1 MRDYPFERPGGE
13 EPVGERWEHRVE
25 VFGMEWRRHE
35 RLPDAEGLQRKLNEW
50 GVQGW
55 QLVTFEPVRDEH
67 RYTGGPMTE
76 DESPR
81 AAYIAILK
89 RQLTA

>member
-1 MRDYPFERPGGE
+1 VDEQ
-13 EPVGERWEHRVE
+13 WEHRVE
-25 VFGMEWRRHE
+25 VFGMEWRRQE

-50 GVQGW
+50 GTQGW

-67 RYTGGPMTE
+67 RTAEGATPA
-76 DESPR
+76 DQSPR

-89 RQLTA
+89 RRVAS

>member
-1 MRDYPFERPGGE
+1 MNEH
-13 EPVGERWEHRVE
+13 WEHRVE

-50 GVQGW
+50 GSQGW
-55 QLVTFEPVRDEH
+55 QLVAFEPVRDEH
-67 RYTGGPMTE
+67 PSAGAATTVDP
-76 DESPR
+76 SPR

-89 RQLTA
+89 RRVAS